1 MFLCRLFSR
10 LVNKWIL
17 LQNLKI
23 ALVSTEQYVRHKKM
37 SLYLGHQDSVLV
49 VNCCVKNTPEFNGLK
64 QHQLSDYFSLSFG
77 DEDNWAQPGSPY
89 SGSPAVVV
97 R

>member
-1 MFLCRLFSR
+1 
-10 LVNKWIL
+10 
-17 LQNLKI
+17 
-23 ALVSTEQYVRHKKM
+23 M

-49 VNCCVKNTPEFNGLK
+49 INCCVKNTPEFNGLK
-64 QHQLSDYFSLSFG
+64 QHQLSDCFSLSFG
-77 DEDNWAQPGSPY
+77 DEDNGAQPGSLY